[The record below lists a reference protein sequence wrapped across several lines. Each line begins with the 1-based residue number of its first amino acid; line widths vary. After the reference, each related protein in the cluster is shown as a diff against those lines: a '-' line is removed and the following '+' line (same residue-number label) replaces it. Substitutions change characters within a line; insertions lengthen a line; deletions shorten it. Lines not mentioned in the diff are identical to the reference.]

1 METEP
6 RRRPSEGTR
15 PDPKRR
21 RILESARAVFSEQGF
36 DAARMDE
43 VARRARVSKG
53 TVYNHFDSKE
63 SLLVECV
70 LDSVAEARESTD
82 ALARSG
88 RAPDRELVAT
98 LRTQLLDALPTRA
111 GRSQSLFY
119 QAFSLVYQAFSLVA
133 RDAKVRDRL
142 FSHFRELYAE
152 DEQRLREG
160 LAAGASNGAF
170 RADLRSE
177 DLVLVLR
184 AIIDGLVYRAIFD
197 PDRIEPG
204 RVLDTLLRLLD
215 GGSQRALVDGGE
227 RDDA

>member
-6 RRRPSEGTR
+6 RRRPSESSR
-15 PDPKRR
+15 PDAKRR

-36 DAARMDE
+36 AAARMDE

-88 RAPDRELVAT
+88 SAPDRELVAT
-98 LRTQLLDALPTRA
+98 LRTQLVDVLPTLA
-111 GRSQSLFY
+111 GQSQSLF
-119 QAFSLVYQAFSLVA
+119 YQAFSLVA
-133 RDAKVRDRL
+133 RDAKVRERL

-160 LAAGASNGAF
+160 LDAGAWNGAF
-170 RADLRSE
+170 RDDLRSE

-184 AIIDGLVYRAIFD
+184 AVFDGLVHRAMFD

>member
-6 RRRPSEGTR
+6 RRRSSESSR

-88 RAPDRELVAT
+88 HAPDRALVAT
-98 LRTQLLDALPTRA
+98 LRAQILEVFPTLARQ
-111 GRSQSLFY
+111 SQSLF
-119 QAFSLVYQAFSLVA
+119 YQAFSLVA
-133 RDAKVRDRL
+133 RDAKVRERL

-160 LAAGASNGAF
+160 LDAGAWNGAF
-170 RADLRSE
+170 RDDLRSE
-177 DLVLVLR
+177 DLVVVLR
-184 AIIDGLVYRAIFD
+184 AILDGLLHRAMFD

-204 RVLDTLLRLLD
+204 RVLDTLLRLLESR
-215 GGSQRALVDGGE
+215 SQRAPADGEE
-227 RDDA
+227 RGDA